1 MDCVKHIFISFNSNI
16 CEVVA
21 VMTLNVNCT
30 KLYFNLKTPFPSL
43 SVVMDDEDGR
53 CLLDVIW

>member
-30 KLYFNLKTPFPSL
+30 KLYFNLKTPFHPSQL
-43 SVVMDDEDGR
+43 SWMMKMAGAF
-53 CLLDVIW
+53 